1 MVWKINLIGFFC
13 LVLTGCK
20 INYSF
25 TGASIDPSIK
35 TVSIL
40 QFENK
45 APLASPTLSPLLTEK
60 LRDKFVSQ
68 TSIRVIKNEDLADI
82 GYRGSIVGYE
92 VAPAG
97 FSGNDQSA
105 ALNRLS
111 ISIEVTYF
119 DKKDVS
125 KSWQQRF
132 VRYADFSGN
141 VPLSSVES
149 TLVTDISKQLAEDL
163 FNKSFVN
170 W

>member
-1 MVWKINLIGFFC
+1 MVWKINWFGFFFF
-13 LVLTGCK
+13 VLAGCK
-20 INYSF
+20 VNYSF
-25 TGASIDPSIK
+25 TGASVDPSIK
-35 TVSIL
+35 TVSIT

-45 APLASPTLSPLLTEK
+45 APLASPTLSPLITEK

-68 TSIRVIKNEDLADI
+68 TSIRVINSEDAADI
-82 GYRGSIVGYE
+82 GYKGSIVGYE

-111 ISIEVTYF
+111 ITIEVTYF
-119 DKKDVS
+119 DKKDL
-125 KSWQQRF
+125 KNSWQQRF
-132 VRYADFSGN
+132 VRYADFSGS
-141 VPLSSVES
+141 VPLGSVEA
-149 TLVTDISKQLAEDL
+149 TLVNDISKQLAEDL

>member
-1 MVWKINLIGFFC
+1 MVWRIKGCLLFLLI
-13 LVLTGCK
+13 LSGCRV
-20 INYSF
+20 NYSF
-25 TGASIDPSIK
+25 TGASVDPSIK

-45 APLASPTLSPLLTEK
+45 APLASPTLSPQLTEK

-68 TSIRVIKNEDLADI
+68 TSIRVINNEDLADI

-111 ISIEVTYF
+111 ISIEVTFF
-119 DKKDVS
+119 DKKDIS

-132 VRYADFSGN
+132 VRYADFSGS
-141 VPLSSVES
+141 VPLGSVES
-149 TLVTDISKQLAEDL
+149 TLVNDISKQLAEDL

>member
-1 MVWKINLIGFFC
+1 MVWKISF
-13 LVLTGCK
+13 LVALLFTLTGCRV
-20 INYSF
+20 NYSF
-25 TGASIDPSIK
+25 TGASVDPSIK

-68 TSIRVIKNEDLADI
+68 TSIRVINNEDLADI
-82 GYRGSIVGYE
+82 GYIGSIVGYD

-105 ALNRLS
+105 ALNRLT
-111 ISIEVTYF
+111 ITLEVKFF
-119 DKKDVS
+119 DKKDIS

-132 VRYADFSGN
+132 VRYADFSGSL
-141 VPLSSVES
+141 PLSSVES
-149 TLVTDISKQLAEDL
+149 NLINDISKQLAEDL

>member
-13 LVLTGCK
+13 LFLTGCK

-25 TGASIDPSIK
+25 TGASVDPSIK

-68 TSIRVIKNEDLADI
+68 TSIRVINNEDLADI

-111 ISIEVTYF
+111 ISIEVTFF
-119 DKKDVS
+119 DKIDAS

-132 VRYADFSGN
+132 VRYADFSGT
-141 VPLSSVES
+141 VPLSSVET